1 MKNKIVKIISLLIIF
16 IIIENIVYAATSEL
30 IINDETF
37 SFNKKDEDVFLNFDN
52 NYSVENDNE
61 ENNQDFEQEIKE
73 LTKKTTYLLLG
84 EPNSQKDSS
93 EEYFKRHKDYLNLR
107 YNPEIPK
114 DPNSYADLDKNSQ
127 EYKDDILSGLS
138 VPGMFLQL
146 EELDVKY
153 NSYGEIRISVINEN
167 YVISSI
173 TLDDV
178 NMKEQ
183 NSNSPMEYNRI
194 NTNLTLY
201 YFFKKLNGEFKL
213 LYLYG
218 ETSEDI
224 IDYFNNNN
232 EEKGELSEN
241 YDYESQL
248 RDIYDFSKADAI
260 SDETINNIYE
270 ANKSKI
276 VFFTSMYDLGAVS
289 SANGIVIRPGLILTT
304 YNYIIESLMKAQT
317 ILISDS
323 DGNNYNLDGIVTLNK
338 EDDVAILK
346 VAEQNE
352 NYIEIKDADK
362 INQEEAVITINSKT
376 GVGLT
381 SSKGIIT
388 VVNKEIQTS
397 LPLTE
402 EMQGSPIFNSDGEL
416 IGMLN
421 SKILNTGISYATS
434 INRIKEYSNKLANI
448 NYDDIKATSFEE
460 LKENY
465 YIRYHDEKVV
475 NTIPENKWNEYNQ
488 IENINDYITLD
499 LVKGSYE
506 DGIISLRYENK
517 AEKYLNTMDIAA
529 IYGANLLDRNYVK
542 NKVSDNK
549 IIYTSENYQI
559 IIMSEFN
566 YLIVIMMKI

>member
-213 LYLYG
+213 LW
-218 ETSEDI
+218 
-224 IDYFNNNN
+224 
-232 EEKGELSEN
+232 
-241 YDYESQL
+241 
-248 RDIYDFSKADAI
+248 
-260 SDETINNIYE
+260 
-270 ANKSKI
+270 
-276 VFFTSMYDLGAVS
+276 
-289 SANGIVIRPGLILTT
+289 
-304 YNYIIESLMKAQT
+304 
-317 ILISDS
+317 
-323 DGNNYNLDGIVTLNK
+323 
-338 EDDVAILK
+338 
-346 VAEQNE
+346 
-352 NYIEIKDADK
+352 
-362 INQEEAVITINSKT
+362 
-376 GVGLT
+376 
-381 SSKGIIT
+381 
-388 VVNKEIQTS
+388 
-397 LPLTE
+397 
-402 EMQGSPIFNSDGEL
+402 
-416 IGMLN
+416 
-421 SKILNTGISYATS
+421 
-434 INRIKEYSNKLANI
+434 RI
-448 NYDDIKATSFEE
+448 
-460 LKENY
+460 
-465 YIRYHDEKVV
+465 
-475 NTIPENKWNEYNQ
+475 
-488 IENINDYITLD
+488 
-499 LVKGSYE
+499 
-506 DGIISLRYENK
+506 
-517 AEKYLNTMDIAA
+517 
-529 IYGANLLDRNYVK
+529 
-542 NKVSDNK
+542 
-549 IIYTSENYQI
+549 
-559 IIMSEFN
+559 
-566 YLIVIMMKI
+566 